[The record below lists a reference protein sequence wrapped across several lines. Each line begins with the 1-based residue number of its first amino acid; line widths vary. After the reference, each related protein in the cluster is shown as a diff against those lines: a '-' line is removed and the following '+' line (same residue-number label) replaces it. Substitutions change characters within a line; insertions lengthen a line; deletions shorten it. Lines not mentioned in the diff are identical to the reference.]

1 MGPLVSRVRDERGVV
16 APSRVMLVAIV
27 AVAIAGASY
36 VATMPDPAESAHTV
50 AAKEP
55 ASPTLSP
62 SAPPTSTASTP
73 KQKSKPKPKPALKRS
88 DVYVEVFNNSGI
100 SGLASRTSDKAQGVG
115 WKVIGSDNW
124 YGTIPATT
132 VYFPQRLEPA
142 AKILARDLGITRLKP
157 AIQPMRFDR
166 LTVILTTDY
175 TS

>member
-27 AVAIAGASY
+27 AVAIAGATY
-36 VATMPDPAESAHTV
+36 VATMPDPAQSAHTV

-55 ASPTLSP
+55 ASSPTLSP

-73 KQKSKPKPKPALKRS
+73 KQTPKPKPALKRS

-100 SGLASRTSDKAQGVG
+100 GGLASRTSDKAQGVG
-115 WKVIGSDNW
+115 WKVVGSDNW

-132 VYFPQRLEPA
+132 VYYPQRLEPA
-142 AKILARDLGITRLKP
+142 AKILARDLGITRVKP
-157 AIQPMRFDR
+157 AIAPMRFDR